1 MQLPQNCQ
9 LVWTETSQN
18 GSKWCR
24 SYLFPSPS
32 HVFSWPNDRYLLLQ
46 VSMSPECSPEDFI
59 PCQPA
64 QIGWFKQSVSG
75 WFTRQKCRFGTNRSP
90 FFMGYCRIL
99 WRYNGITHH
108 TQKVTNPNNKGFLS
122 WPSEP
127 PTTTNMGGVQS
138 PWFLTVGL
146 NCQTVQ

>member
-9 LVWTETSQN
+9 LVWTETAQN

-24 SYLFPSPS
+24 SYLFPSQS
-32 HVFSWPNDRYLLLQ
+32 HVFSWPNDRCLLLQ
-46 VSMSPECSPEDFI
+46 VSMSPEGSPEDFI

-90 FFMGYCRIL
+90 FFMGYCRRKFRSQTSDNMDRWKAEQGRGREKRKI
-99 WRYNGITHH
+99 RREKIREE
-108 TQKVTNPNNKGFLS
+108 KE
-122 WPSEP
+122 SEERR
-127 PTTTNMGGVQS
+127 
-138 PWFLTVGL
+138 
-146 NCQTVQ
+146 CRCAKR